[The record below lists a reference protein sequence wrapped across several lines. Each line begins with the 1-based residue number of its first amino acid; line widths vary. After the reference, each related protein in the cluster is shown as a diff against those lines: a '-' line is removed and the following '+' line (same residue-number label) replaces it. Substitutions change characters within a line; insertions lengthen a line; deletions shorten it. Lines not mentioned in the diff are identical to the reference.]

1 MVVTIAKTLKTE
13 LLRLQVPKQNGQK
26 KAWNI
31 LGPVKTK
38 NFSRA
43 GAEDAWQSAGE
54 VARSKI
60 VKEFLKIE

>member
-31 LGPVKTK
+31 LGAVKTK
-38 NFSRA
+38 NFNRA
-43 GAEDAWQSAGE
+43 GAEDAGQSTGE

-60 VKEFLKIE
+60 VKEFLEIK